1 MRNILFSII
10 SGVLLLSLVFKKAY
24 ADYEDKVNSIQIIQ
38 SAEVAIKSLIEN
50 DDIEN
55 FSEYIS
61 NCRGILIFPNV
72 YEGGLL
78 FGAKGGNG
86 LLLIRKSE
94 GEFSGPFFYSLGGL
108 SVGFQVGMK
117 KGKVVMTIM
126 TNRGLKSI
134 LKERVKFGVDVDAAV
149 ISDGVGFSAESTLRL
164 ADIYSFS
171 DNSGLFIGGSLEG
184 SYLQPRNSFNSSIH
198 NKEFTSNDILKTNEL
213 NKEARNLVTLIKRI
227 EKDVKK

>member
-10 SGVLLLSLVFKKAY
+10 SGALLLSLSFKKVY

-108 SVGFQVGMK
+108 SVGFQIGMK
-117 KGKVVMTIM
+117 
-126 TNRGLKSI
+126 RG
-134 LKERVKFGVDVDAAV
+134 
-149 ISDGVGFSAESTLRL
+149 
-164 ADIYSFS
+164 
-171 DNSGLFIGGSLEG
+171 
-184 SYLQPRNSFNSSIH
+184 
-198 NKEFTSNDILKTNEL
+198 
-213 NKEARNLVTLIKRI
+213 
-227 EKDVKK
+227 

>member
-1 MRNILFSII
+1 MRNNLFSILCGLFFFLI
-10 SGVLLLSLVFKKAY
+10 TFNFSI
-24 ADYEDKVNSIQIIQ
+24 ADEEDKLSSIQIIQ
-38 SAEVAIKSLIEN
+38 SSELTVKTLLKNE
-50 DDIEN
+50 DISN
-55 FSEYIS
+55 FRDYIS

-94 GEFSGPFFYSLGGL
+94 DKFSGPFFFSIGGL
-108 SVGFQVGMK
+108 SVGFQIGVK
-117 KGKVVMTIM
+117 KGRVVMTIM
-126 TNRGLKSI
+126 TNRGLKSV

-149 ISDGVGFSAESTLRL
+149 ISEGVGYSAESTVRL

-184 SYLQPRNSFNSSIH
+184 SYLQPRDDLNFSIH
-198 NKEFTSNDILKTNEL
+198 NKNFTASEMIKSDLLSQETQ
-213 NKEARNLVTLIKRI
+213 NLVELIKKI
-227 EKDVKK
+227 KNNVQ

>member
-1 MRNILFSII
+1 MRNNLFSILCGLFFFLI
-10 SGVLLLSLVFKKAY
+10 TFNFSI
-24 ADYEDKVNSIQIIQ
+24 ADEEDKLSSIQIIQ
-38 SAEVAIKSLIEN
+38 SSELTIKTLLKNE
-50 DDIEN
+50 DISN
-55 FSEYIS
+55 FRDYIS

-94 GEFSGPFFYSLGGL
+94 DKFSGPFFFSIGGL
-108 SVGFQVGMK
+108 SVGFQIGVK
-117 KGKVVMTIM
+117 KGRVVMTIM
-126 TNRGLKSI
+126 TNRGLKSV

-149 ISDGVGFSAESTLRL
+149 ISEGVGYSAESTVRL

-184 SYLQPRNSFNSSIH
+184 SYLQPRDDLNFSIH
-198 NKEFTSNDILKTNEL
+198 NKNFTASEMIKSDLLSQETQ
-213 NKEARNLVTLIKRI
+213 NLVELIKKI
-227 EKDVKK
+227 KNNVQ

>member
-1 MRNILFSII
+1 MRNNLFSILCGLFFFLI
-10 SGVLLLSLVFKKAY
+10 TFNFSV
-24 ADYEDKVNSIQIIQ
+24 ADEEDKLSSIQLIQ
-38 SAEVAIKSLIEN
+38 SSELTIKTLLKNE
-50 DDIEN
+50 DISN
-55 FSEYIS
+55 FREYIS

-94 GEFSGPFFYSLGGL
+94 DEFSGPFFFSIGGL
-108 SVGFQVGMK
+108 SVGFQIGVK
-117 KGKVVMTIM
+117 KGRVVMTIM
-126 TNRGLKSI
+126 TNRGLKSV

-149 ISDGVGFSAESTLRL
+149 ISEGVGYSAESTVRL

-184 SYLQPRNSFNSSIH
+184 SYLQPRGDLNFSIH
-198 NKEFTSNDILKTNEL
+198 NKNFTASVIIKSNLLSQETKD
-213 NKEARNLVTLIKRI
+213 LVELIKKI
-227 EKDVKK
+227 EK

>member
-1 MRNILFSII
+1 MRNNLFSILCGLFFFLI
-10 SGVLLLSLVFKKAY
+10 TFNFST
-24 ADYEDKVNSIQIIQ
+24 ADEEDKLSSIQIIQ
-38 SAEVAIKSLIEN
+38 SSELTIKTLLKKE
-50 DDIEN
+50 DISN
-55 FSEYIS
+55 FRDYIS

-94 GEFSGPFFYSLGGL
+94 DKFSGPFFFSIGGL
-108 SVGFQVGMK
+108 SVGFQIGVK
-117 KGKVVMTIM
+117 KGRVVMTIM
-126 TNRGLKSI
+126 TNRGLKSV

-149 ISDGVGFSAESTLRL
+149 ISEGVGYSAESTVRL

-184 SYLQPRNSFNSSIH
+184 SYLQPRDDLNFSIH
-198 NKEFTSNDILKTNEL
+198 NKNFTASEMIKSDLLSQETQ
-213 NKEARNLVTLIKRI
+213 NLVELIKKI
-227 EKDVKK
+227 KNNVQ

>member
-1 MRNILFSII
+1 LFFFLITFNFS
-10 SGVLLLSLVFKKAY
+10 V
-24 ADYEDKVNSIQIIQ
+24 ADEEDKLSSIQIIQ
-38 SAEVAIKSLIEN
+38 SSELTIKTLLKNE
-50 DDIEN
+50 DISN
-55 FSEYIS
+55 FREYIS

-94 GEFSGPFFYSLGGL
+94 DEFSGPFFFSIGGL
-108 SVGFQVGMK
+108 SVGFQIGVK
-117 KGKVVMTIM
+117 KGRVVMTIM
-126 TNRGLKSI
+126 TNRGLKSV

-149 ISDGVGFSAESTLRL
+149 ISEGVGYSAESTVRL

-184 SYLQPRNSFNSSIH
+184 SYLQPRGDLNFSIH
-198 NKEFTSNDILKTNEL
+198 NKNFTASEIIKSNLLSQETKD
-213 NKEARNLVTLIKRI
+213 LVELIKKI
-227 EKDVKK
+227 EK

>member
-1 MRNILFSII
+1 MRNNLFSILCGLFFFLI
-10 SGVLLLSLVFKKAY
+10 TFNFSVADEEDRLS
-24 ADYEDKVNSIQIIQ
+24 SIQIIQ
-38 SAEVAIKSLIEN
+38 SSELTIKTLLKNE
-50 DDIEN
+50 DISN
-55 FSEYIS
+55 FREYIS

-94 GEFSGPFFYSLGGL
+94 DEFSGPFFFSIGGL
-108 SVGFQVGMK
+108 SVGFQIGVK
-117 KGKVVMTIM
+117 KGRVVMTIM
-126 TNRGLKSI
+126 TNRGLKSV

-149 ISDGVGFSAESTLRL
+149 ISEGVGYSAESTVRL

-184 SYLQPRNSFNSSIH
+184 SYLQPRGDLNFSIH
-198 NKEFTSNDILKTNEL
+198 NKNFTASEIIKSNLLSQETKD
-213 NKEARNLVTLIKRI
+213 LVELIKKI
-227 EKDVKK
+227 EK

>member
-1 MRNILFSII
+1 MRNNLFSILCGLFFFLI
-10 SGVLLLSLVFKKAY
+10 TFNFYV
-24 ADYEDKVNSIQIIQ
+24 ADEEDKLSSIQIIQ
-38 SAEVAIKSLIEN
+38 SSELTIKTLLKNE
-50 DDIEN
+50 DISN
-55 FSEYIS
+55 FREYIS

-94 GEFSGPFFYSLGGL
+94 DEFSGPFFFSIGGL
-108 SVGFQVGMK
+108 SVGFQIGVK
-117 KGKVVMTIM
+117 KGRVVMTIM
-126 TNRGLKSI
+126 TNRGLKSV

-149 ISDGVGFSAESTLRL
+149 ISEGVGYSAESTVRL

-184 SYLQPRNSFNSSIH
+184 SYLQPRGDLNFSIH
-198 NKEFTSNDILKTNEL
+198 NKNFTASEIIKSNLLSQETKD
-213 NKEARNLVTLIKRI
+213 LVELIKKI
-227 EKDVKK
+227 EK